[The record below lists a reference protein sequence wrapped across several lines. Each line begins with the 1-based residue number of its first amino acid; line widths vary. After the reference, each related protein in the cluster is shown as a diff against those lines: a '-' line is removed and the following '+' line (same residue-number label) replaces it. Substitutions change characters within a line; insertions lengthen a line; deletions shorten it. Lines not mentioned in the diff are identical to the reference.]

1 MIHSLSLSLCS
12 TCFYALCLISRT
24 PQGADALLTHGW
36 TSIRHSS
43 EEKWPL
49 ILSEAIENVIKT
61 PASPLSPTTSFSS
74 VIGGGGGDVGGSPSR
89 RRQSSP
95 SQSGNDLGDNKC

>member
-1 MIHSLSLSLCS
+1 MIHSLSLCS
-12 TCFYALCLISRT
+12 TCFYALCLIHVSRT

-74 VIGGGGGDVGGSPSR
+74 VIGGGGGEDVGGSPSR

-95 SQSGNDLGDNKC
+95 SQSGNE